1 MKEKE
6 KTKDL
11 IIEELQE
18 MHEKVTELEKVKVKY
33 NQIEKKL
40 KQSHKK
46 LKKFMESIAYIITE
60 IVEIRDPYLIGR
72 HQRVSKLATAIAQE
86 MKLSRDKIEGV
97 RFASLVH
104 DIGKVN
110 LPTEIVSKLN
120 KLSEVEF
127 NFIKNYP
134 KIGYDI
140 LKKVDF
146 LWPIAEIV
154 FQHQEKIDGSGYPR
168 GLKGAEILIEAKILG
183 VANVVEAMSS
193 SRSYRPAVSVEESLA
208 EISKNKNILFSP
220 EVVDTCIK
228 LFKEKG
234 FKFEGEIKRRGMI
247 QKKLP
252 PNSLIF
258 SLRRKVKKR
267 KQPEIERRLF

>member
-1 MKEKE
+1 MKNIEK
-6 KTKDL
+6 KKDQPV
-11 IIEELQE
+11 EELQE
-18 MHEKVTELEKVKVKY
+18 MREKIAGLEKVKVKY
-33 NQIEKKL
+33 NQIEKEL
-40 KQSHKK
+40 RQSNKK

-60 IVEIRDPYLIGR
+60 IVEIRDPYLMGR
-72 HQRVSKLATAIAQE
+72 HQRVSQLATAIAQE
-86 MKLSRDKIEGV
+86 MKLPRDKIEGV
-97 RFASLVH
+97 RFASLIH

-134 KIGYDI
+134 RIGYNI

-168 GLKGAEILIEAKILG
+168 GLKGAEILIEARILG

-193 SRSYRPAVSVEESLA
+193 SRSYRPAISVEESLA
-208 EISKNKNILFSP
+208 EISKNKNILFDP
-220 EVVDTCIK
+220 EVVDACLR

-234 FKFEGEIKRRGMI
+234 FKFK
-247 QKKLP
+247 
-252 PNSLIF
+252 
-258 SLRRKVKKR
+258 
-267 KQPEIERRLF
+267 

>member
-1 MKEKE
+1 MKMKEEK

-18 MHEKVTELEKVKVKY
+18 MHEKVTELEKIIVKY
-33 NQIEKKL
+33 NQLEKELQQSYKKL
-40 KQSHKK
+40 Q
-46 LKKFMESIAYIITE
+46 KFIEGTAHIITE
-60 IVEIRDPYLIGR
+60 IVEIRDPYLIGH
-72 HQRVSKLATAIAQE
+72 HQRVSQLVTAIAQE
-86 MKLSRDKIEGV
+86 MKLPQDKIEGV

-104 DIGKVN
+104 DVGKVN

-127 NFIKNYP
+127 NFIKNHP
-134 KIGYDI
+134 KISYDI

-146 LWPIAEIV
+146 PWPIAEIV

-193 SRSYRPAVSVEESLA
+193 SRSYRPAISIEESLA
-208 EISKNKNILFSP
+208 EISKNKNILFDP
-220 EVVDTCIK
+220 EVVDVCLK
-228 LFKEKG
+228 LFREKG
-234 FKFEGEIKRRGMI
+234 FKFK
-247 QKKLP
+247 
-252 PNSLIF
+252 
-258 SLRRKVKKR
+258 
-267 KQPEIERRLF
+267 